1 METLSADCQSG
12 DSGAKPAPGLPV
24 GAVGRYASWSRRI
37 AGQYGGK
44 RAFLRHQ
51 QALSLYRIGVLRRFT
66 RIDWGRVER
75 VIFVCHGNICRSPY
89 CEARGRLLG
98 LQTASLG
105 LSAEENSPASA
116 SVAALARM
124 RGVELADHRA
134 RTLPNVAVGP
144 TDLLVAMEPS
154 QARQLR
160 KLTAGPQI
168 TLLGLWSATPRPY
181 LHDPYGLGQ
190 DYITRCLDILDQGVQ
205 RIAKEVRQHHAG

>member
-24 GAVGRYASWSRRI
+24 AAVGRYASWSRRI

-105 LSAEENSPASA
+105 LSAEENSPANA
-116 SVAALARM
+116 SVAALARL

-144 TDLLVAMEPS
+144 SDLLVAMEPS

-190 DYITRCLDILDQGVQ
+190 DYITSCLDILDQGVQ